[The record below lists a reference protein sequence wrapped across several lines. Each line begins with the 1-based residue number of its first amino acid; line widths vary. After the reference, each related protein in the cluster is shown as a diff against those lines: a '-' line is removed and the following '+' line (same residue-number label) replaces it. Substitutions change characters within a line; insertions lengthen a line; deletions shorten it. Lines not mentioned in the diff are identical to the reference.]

1 MDVTCENRK
10 FRKPKIT
17 SGHDAPLRQAEQENG
32 VRETRWI
39 QSAEQDRFHP
49 GLAVSADRSPTDGT
63 RFSATR
69 KLGQY
74 LLKFWLQ
81 FSEHAAPHQPP
92 SAPETPCIGRFCR
105 SPLRSAE
112 SAGNGLVFG
121 ARLMPAA
128 ADFNATS
135 FPVHAAAEKIPAEL
149 PDSPPASPHPALP
162 PDDSVANHR

>member
-1 MDVTCENRK
+1 MDTPCEHRK
-10 FRKPKIT
+10 FRKQKRP
-17 SGHDAPLRQAEQENG
+17 GQYALRRQAEQEDG
-32 VRETRWI
+32 VRETRRTR
-39 QSAEQDRFHP
+39 SAEQDRFRFR
-49 GLAVSADRSPTDGT
+49 LAISADRSATDGA

-92 SAPETPCIGRFCR
+92 SAPETPCVGRFCR
-105 SPLRSAE
+105 SPSRSAE

-121 ARLMPAA
+121 ARLKPAA

-135 FPVHAAAEKIPAEL
+135 FPVHAAAGKIPAEL